1 MEVNWQGIH
10 IRFSLFRGS
19 HIFVFGRYLSNGFW
33 WIPKQDA
40 GYRII
45 KGCVL
50 VYRFAV
56 TWHGLYGK

>member
-45 KGCVL
+45 KGGVL
-50 VYRFAV
+50 VDRFAV
-56 TWHGLYGK
+56 TWHGLYVK